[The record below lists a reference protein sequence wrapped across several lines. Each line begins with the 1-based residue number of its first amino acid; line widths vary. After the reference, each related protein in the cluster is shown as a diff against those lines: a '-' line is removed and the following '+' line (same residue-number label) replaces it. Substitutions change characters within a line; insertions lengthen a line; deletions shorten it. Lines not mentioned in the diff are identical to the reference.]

1 MKYALDCHIIVVC
14 VYRCIETGD
23 DIYNDLCHKFHF
35 EINKLMYKFLFVIL
49 NCWPFFQSGVEL
61 NILN

>member
-23 DIYNDLCHKFHF
+23 DIYNDLFHKLHF
-35 EINKLMYKFLFVIL
+35 EINNV
-49 NCWPFFQSGVEL
+49 
-61 NILN
+61 